1 MVKVKINETSTLL
14 KLNKE
19 DGFKI
24 LKGAGIAMGGVLI
37 TYALEVIPN
46 VDFGI
51 YTAAVVG
58 ISGIVLNSLRKLLA
72 GK

>member
-1 MVKVKINETSTLL
+1 
-14 KLNKE
+14 
-19 DGFKI
+19 
-24 LKGAGIAMGGVLI
+24 MGGVLI